1 MPKPARK
8 NNRLY
13 TTHGEK
19 KNQGILIMVNGKTAL
34 GYFEGENVVGYTFID
49 EINKF
54 SYTKEL
60 PEYELDF

>member
-1 MPKPARK
+1 MPKPLRK
-8 NNRLY
+8 DNRLY
-13 TTHGEK
+13 TTHGVK

-34 GYFEGENVVGYTFID
+34 GYFEGEQIVGYTFID